1 MFILSFCFIIC
12 FISITGKKERHNLNI
27 INKSNSEIIKE
38 NKYSSLDKIVSEN
51 NDKIAVS
58 IVPLDNNDTP
68 YYKNENRK
76 YVSASMIK
84 LLILAEFIEQIDN
97 KEITLETKYILK
109 EEDIVDGSGIIK
121 NMTIGTEFE
130 YDTLALYMIMYSDN
144 TATNVLI
151 DILGMD
157 RINEKSKKLGLK
169 DAQLNRK
176 MMHWNGT
183 ENYIN
188 SKDIEII
195 LKGFINNSIGSEK
208 MCQKCIDYLL
218 KTIDNDAIAKGLPSG
233 TKFAHKTGELTKIR
247 HDGGIVFS
255 KLKYI
260 IIILTKDFED
270 INDANELMSNISYI
284 AYNIMENSNNNN
296 SQIYLNY
303 TILFALITLI
313 LF

>member
-1 MFILSFCFIIC
+1 
-12 FISITGKKERHNLNI
+12 
-27 INKSNSEIIKE
+27 
-38 NKYSSLDKIVSEN
+38 
-51 NDKIAVS
+51 
-58 IVPLDNNDTP
+58 
-68 YYKNENRK
+68 
-76 YVSASMIK
+76 
-84 LLILAEFIEQIDN
+84 
-97 KEITLETKYILK
+97 
-109 EEDIVDGSGIIK
+109 
-121 NMTIGTEFE
+121 MTIGTEFE

-157 RINEKSKKLGLK
+157 RINEKSKKMGLK

-195 LKGFINNSIGSEK
+195 LKGLINNSIGSEK
-208 MCQKCIDYLL
+208 MCQKSIEYML
-218 KTIDNDAIAKGLPSG
+218 KTIDNDAIAKGLPRG
-233 TKFAHKTGELTKIR
+233 TKYAHKTGDLTKIR
-247 HDGGIVFS
+247 HDGGIVYD
-255 KLKYI
+255 KMKYI

-270 INDANELMSNISYI
+270 IDDADKLMANISYI
-284 AYNIMENSNNNN
+284 AYNIIENRNNNN

-303 TILFALITLI
+303 IILLVLIVLI

>member
-1 MFILSFCFIIC
+1 MFIFLLCFILC
-12 FISITGKKERHNLNI
+12 LISMSGKQEGHNSKI
-27 INKSNSEIIKE
+27 INKSNSEILKD
-38 NKYSSLDKIVSEN
+38 NKYSSLDKIVNEN
-51 NDKIAVS
+51 NDKIVVS
-58 IVPLDNNDTP
+58 IVPLENDDTP
-68 YYKNENRK
+68 YYKNENRT

-84 LLILAEFIEQIDN
+84 LLILAEFIEQIDK

-109 EEDIVDGSGIIK
+109 EEDIVGGSGIIQ

-176 MMHWNGT
+176 MMQWNGT

-188 SKDIEII
+188 SKDIEIL

-208 MCQKCIDYLL
+208 MCKKSIEYLL
-218 KTIDNDAIAKGLPSG
+218 KTIDNNAIAKGLPNG
-233 TKFAHKTGELTKIR
+233 TKFAHKTGDLTKIR
-247 HDGGIVFS
+247 HDGGIVYV
-255 KLKYI
+255 KMKYI
-260 IIILTKDFED
+260 IIVLTKGFED
-270 INDANELMSNISYI
+270 INDSYKLMANISYI
-284 AYNIMENSNNNN
+284 AYNIIENNDYSN
-296 SQIYLNY
+296 SQNYLNY
-303 TILFALITLI
+303 VSLFAFI
-313 LF
+313 LLFLF